1 MCQKRFWI
9 FAARFHFITYTEIL
23 FSETNDQ
30 EMREVIDVDDDG
42 ELTKDEFIKHASECE
57 FVCDMLQVGIGNFD
71 EEDY

>member
-1 MCQKRFWI
+1 MLI
-9 FAARFHFITYTEIL
+9 
-23 FSETNDQ
+23 SETNDQ

-71 EEDY
+71 EEDD